1 MTPKL
6 GAVHRRTLDYEQVLA
21 RLKKQGI
28 SIRVASPKLVM
39 EEVKAMGEML
49 RGHHALA
56 DALPCM

>member
-6 GAVHRRTLDYEQVLA
+6 GSVHRRTLDYEQVLA

-39 EEVKAMGEML
+39 EEVKGMGRYCVVIM
-49 RGHHALA
+49 H
-56 DALPCM
+56 